1 MFTMISLT
9 QPKAALDT
17 STSVCHHEYP
27 STGQLRCAKS
37 AAAKK
42 VIKTYV
48 SNLLLHCVWRLVLLC

>member
-17 STSVCHHEYP
+17 STSVSHHEYP

-37 AAAKK
+37 AAAEK

-48 SNLLLHCVWRLVLLC
+48 SSLLLHCV